1 MKHIKLFEN
10 FEKDNNNIIINQIK
24 KHLIEPTLMDDEI
37 EYMHNDLDV
46 AWQVFVDN
54 QELGECQSIVAD
66 ISRNFHVCK
75 KVFGEIEIDNPY
87 YDEEGEEQSYMT
99 HHWIT
104 IDGII
109 YDFSKGTL
117 KDYIN
122 FDNDDLY
129 NVTVDNDEY
138 RYN

>member
-1 MKHIKLFEN
+1 MI
-10 FEKDNNNIIINQIK
+10 
-24 KHLIEPTLMDDEI
+24 
-37 EYMHNDLDV
+37 LDV

-66 ISRNFHVCK
+66 ISANFPVCK

-99 HHWIT
+99 

-122 FDNDDLY
+122 FDND
-129 NVTVDNDEY
+129 EY

>member
-1 MKHIKLFEN
+1 MKHLQLFED
-10 FEKDNNNIIINQIK
+10 FDNIENTIIKIK
-24 KHLIEPTLMDDEI
+24 KHLIEPTLMEDEI
-37 EYMHNDLDV
+37 EFMHNDLDT

-66 ISRNFHVCK
+66 ISRNFPMCK

-87 YDEEGEEQSYMT
+87 YDEYGEEQNFMT

-104 IDGII
+104 IDGKI

-117 KDYIN
+117 KDYID
-122 FDNDDLY
+122 FDDLY
-129 NVTVDNDEY
+129 DVSVDDEY